1 MTRSWSGSS
10 YRKGSVGGG
19 RADRLSR
26 LEGVLPLAI
35 RGSLRLNEPVDVSAQ
50 ADPGRLSVDVAEETY
65 HLESGETLTFGR
77 AAKAVVD
84 AANPY
89 MHRTVGRLYVDR
101 SCWWLQNNA
110 RHMPMSMVGDDD
122 RVKTLPAGAAEPLTT
137 TRGAIR
143 FYAGVAGYEAT
154 WELDQPLSPPAPT
167 LDDRVELVLDELD
180 AITSDFGNV
189 RLSSDQRCMMVAMAE
204 PRLRDPGQTVHIPA
218 NGEIAVRCGWTLKQF
233 DRKLDYLCRRLAE
246 TGVPGLRGRAG
257 TEAADR
263 RERLVRHVLNNGLI
277 TIDDLDLLDVL
288 DRAAAQ
294 ESRC

>member
-1 MTRSWSGSS
+1 M
-10 YRKGSVGGG
+10 
-19 RADRLSR
+19 DL
-26 LEGVLPLAI
+26 
-35 RGSLRLNEPVDVSAQ
+35 SAQ
-50 ADPGRLSVDVAEETY
+50 AVAGALSVDVAEETY
-65 HLESGETLTFGR
+65 HLEPGETLTFGR

-154 WELDQPLSPPAPT
+154 WELEQPLTPPTPT
-167 LDDRVELVLDELD
+167 IDEQAELILDELD
-180 AITSDFGNV
+180 AVTSDFGNV
-189 RLSSDQRCMMVAMAE
+189 RLSPDQRRMMVVMAE
-204 PRLRDPGQTVHIPA
+204 PRLRDPGQTTHIPA
-218 NGEIAVRCGWTLKQF
+218 NAEIAVRCGWTLKQF

-246 TGVPGLRGRAG
+246 SGVPGLRGRAG

-263 RERLVRHVLNNGLI
+263 RERLVRHVLHNGLI
-277 TIDDLDLLDVL
+277 NVDDLDLLDVT
-288 DRAAAQ
+288 DPARSQ
-294 ESRC
+294 GSSC